1 MKKAIG
7 YISYTHGLDGKV
19 KVLPLV
25 SKSEFEKHISE
36 TEIKLDNKTQDVLSI
51 KIFAFTGKSF
61 LCTVEGISK
70 IDEAKKIIKHE
81 IFIELDDDSCDY
93 IDPELLLNFDVF
105 VQGCDEKYG
114 KVVDFGD
121 YGSGDLIKIEKKDK
135 KCELCFCNKDVIIN
149 IDKKNKSIVIK
160 DKKL

>member
-25 SKSEFEKHISE
+25 SKSEFEKYISE
-36 TEIKLDNKTQDVLSI
+36 TQIKLDNKTQDVLSI

-70 IDEAKKIIKHE
+70 IDETERIIKHE
-81 IFIELDDDSCDY
+81 IFVELDDDNCDY
-93 IDPELLLNFDVF
+93 INPELLLNFDVF
-105 VQGCDEKYG
+105 IQGYNEKYG

-121 YGSGDLIKIEKKDK
+121 YGSGDLIKIEKKNK
-135 KCELCFCNKDVIIN
+135 KYEFYFCNKDTIISM
-149 IDKKNKSIVIK
+149 DKKNKSIVIK
-160 DKKL
+160 NKL